1 MKFNSQLS
9 YSESELK
16 KLFTDSLQQW
26 CGGYQSGLTVDINC
40 NSSGQVSGIAL
51 MYLGGKNNSFITFN
65 HDVRFSHDV
74 IAAGI
79 CQALAAKGEAIDPT
93 SLTFKYDEGHG
104 YRGGSSF
111 SATANE
117 ATAEVQL
124 ANGANSETS
133 AAKAGVANFPSTVY
147 VDFGVYALLDLLN
160 DAVRRSGNQP
170 TYVTFLFTDKR
181 NCAVNVI
188 VKTKNGR
195 DDDILLNSN
204 ELKTALRDEL
214 TARGYTVEEDCLRYS
229 QSQGGYGNRYGASV
243 TVTCTGFP
251 IRKA

>member
-9 YSESELK
+9 FSESELK
-16 KLFTDSLQQW
+16 KLFIDSLHKW
-26 CGGYQSGLTVDINC
+26 CDGYQSGLTVDINC
-40 NSSGQVSGIAL
+40 NSSGQVSGNAL
-51 MYLGGKNNSFITFN
+51 MCLGGKNDSFISFN

-79 CQALAAKGEAIDPT
+79 CQALAAKGEAIDPA
-93 SLTFKYDEGHG
+93 SLTFKYNEGHG

-117 ATAEVQL
+117 ATAEVLL

-133 AAKAGVANFPSTVY
+133 AAKAGVVNFPGTVY
-147 VDFGVYALLDLLN
+147 VDFGIYALLDLLN
-160 DAVRRSGNQP
+160 DAVKRSGNQP

-181 NCAVNVI
+181 NCAANVI
-188 VKTKNGR
+188 VTTKNGGG
-195 DDDILLNSN
+195 DDILLNSN

-229 QSQGGYGNRYGASV
+229 QSGYGSNSCTSV
-243 TVTCTGFP
+243 TVTCTAIPKG
-251 IRKA
+251 KA